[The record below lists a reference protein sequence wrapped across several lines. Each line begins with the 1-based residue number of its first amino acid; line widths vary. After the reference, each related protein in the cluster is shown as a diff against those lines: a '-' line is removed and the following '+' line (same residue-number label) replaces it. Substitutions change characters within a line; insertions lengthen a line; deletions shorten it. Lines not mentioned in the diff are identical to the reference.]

1 MQLDLTS
8 RQLFNQSEVV
18 DIEYSLEGLFWN
30 GDIQYVENYIHLF
43 GRGVQPTFLTSDL
56 KSALPSVQLNSI
68 HFIVQQQQSKKDV

>member
-30 GDIQYVENYIHLF
+30 GDIQYVGNYIHLF
-43 GRGVQPTFLTSDL
+43 RRGVQPTFLTSDL
-56 KSALPSVQLNSI
+56 KSALPAVQLNSI
-68 HFIVQQQQSKKDV
+68 NFIVQQQQSKKDV